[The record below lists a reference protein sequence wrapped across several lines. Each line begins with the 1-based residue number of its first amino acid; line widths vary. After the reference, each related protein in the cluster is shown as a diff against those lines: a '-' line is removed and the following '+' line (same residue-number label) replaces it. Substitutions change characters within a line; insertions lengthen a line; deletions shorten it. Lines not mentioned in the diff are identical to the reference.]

1 MSRRAREIQNPLD
14 MDKDTPDAEAQDP
27 SPRRVVRFENYEIAG
42 DERGELE
49 YIWGRGLLRLV
60 LTVTF
65 LSLLAMVRNLKF
77 LIAAAIFCGL
87 LVLGVS
93 HYSACSDSRKL
104 FTEQLESNKQQK
116 VRLENRLQFL
126 QEILE
131 NTEQEKMCL
140 EMKLRSLQLKL
151 NKLKEVLGQE
161 PPAPTFE
168 DDTKCVSI
176 QTGY

>member
-126 QEILE
+126 Q
-131 NTEQEKMCL
+131 
-140 EMKLRSLQLKL
+140 LKL